1 MLQKAGRKAEAVNIL
16 AGDDTAL
23 KAAAAQVMAGKRLQT
38 GVVTPAEGIAKLFSR
53 LAADI
58 GSDRPS
64 QLALAVARLAT
75 FLAPHDAEGWLITA
89 DMLAADDKHEASLEA
104 LSPLAPTDPY
114 ASGPGAHRV
123 GKQGVS
129 QGQLGGAPET

>member
-1 MLQKAGRKAEAVNIL
+1 MRISDWSSDVCSSDL

-23 KAAAAQVMAGKRLQT
+23 KAAAAQVMAGKRLQS

-53 LAADI
+53 LAADM

-64 QLALAVARLAT
+64 QIALAVARLAT

-89 DMLAADDKHEASLEA
+89 DILAAAAKLEIVRASCRE
-104 LSPLAPTDPY
+104 
-114 ASGPGAHRV
+114 RV
-123 GKQGVS
+123 CQSV
-129 QGQLGGAPET
+129 

>member
-64 QLALAVARLAT
+64 QIALAVVRLAT
-75 FLAPHDAEGWLITA
+75 FLAPLDAEGWLITA
-89 DMLAADDKHEASLEA
+89 DMLAADDKPEASLEPP
-104 LSPLAPTDPY
+104 SRSDEP
-114 ASGPGAHRV
+114 RV
-123 GKQGVS
+123 GQGCVS
-129 QGQLGGAPET
+129 TCRSRWAASP